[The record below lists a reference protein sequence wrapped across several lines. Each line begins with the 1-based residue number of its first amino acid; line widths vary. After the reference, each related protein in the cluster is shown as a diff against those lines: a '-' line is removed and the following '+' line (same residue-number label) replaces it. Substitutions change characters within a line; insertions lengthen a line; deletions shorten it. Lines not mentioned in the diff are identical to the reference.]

1 MSSSDDN
8 NDDFDLDDINELIPI
23 NNNLIINNQLNNKL
37 KKKINTFKSP
47 ELKNVVKTILNPQN
61 LNGYFLILINY
72 FIVVIVMMIFL
83 MN

>member
-8 NDDFDLDDINELIPI
+8 DDDFDLDDINELIPI

-61 LNGYFLILINY
+61 LSEYFLILINY
-72 FIVVIVMMIFL
+72 L
-83 MN
+83 

>member
-8 NDDFDLDDINELIPI
+8 DDDFDLDDINELIPI
-23 NNNLIINNQLNNKL
+23 NNNLIINNQINNKL

-61 LNGYFLILINY
+61 LNEYFLILIN
-72 FIVVIVMMIFL
+72 F
-83 MN
+83 

>member
-61 LNGYFLILINY
+61 LNEYFLILI
-72 FIVVIVMMIFL
+72 IF
-83 MN
+83 

>member
-61 LNGYFLILINY
+61 LNEYFLILINY